1 MECFCCNNNSVQ
13 SLQSF
18 HTNALNFIA
27 LYKTV
32 ADAYVSNFF
41 VEDHWKKLP
50 SSWKDVLCCMDTD
63 ELSDLLSV
71 TSKHCRKV
79 LPLSLLSFK
88 SCTQTYSLGRSPV
101 NLDSHKIKQTFQDNG
116 RCDVMES
123 NQSIPVP
130 PVQLEVPDSL
140 KSKHSVQDGQ
150 YLPMN
155 QCFRKHIK
163 PKKQH
168 EILQLGKLISLL
180 SQASGSKHVIDVGSG
195 QGHLSRILTFGH
207 SLKVTT
213 VEASGCH
220 APKAAK
226 FDKDMSYTIRSH
238 LKRKLK
244 ESKTIDT
251 TDETCAVDSIP
262 LPNHVTCMIQ
272 PNTTPDDFLQVINS
286 ETSISNDDSLC
297 QCPNHDPDDSL
308 FRLQTCVKCNRKR
321 EISHLDKRLLLTGLH
336 ACGDL
341 TPTILRVFAR
351 CDDIRGVAS
360 VGCCYMKISTK
371 ESASEDAGYPMSK
384 FVSELPDHQLTY
396 EAREMACH
404 SLDVYRQRLLDNP
417 PNLKLHCY
425 RALLQELVL
434 QKRPDFVF
442 GATKLTIKKAEQMG
456 FEKYA
461 KIALDKLGLD
471 CEIDSDM
478 LKTLLSKLSNWK
490 DVVAFYTIRL
500 ALAPV
505 VETAILLDR
514 MFYLQEQ
521 GISSYL
527 IPVFD
532 PSLSPRN
539 FALVAYK

>member
-1 MECFCCNNNSVQ
+1 MEFVCCNNNSVE

-18 HTNALNFIA
+18 HTNAINFIA

-32 ADAYVSNFF
+32 VDAYVSNFF

-50 SSWKDVLCCMDTD
+50 SSWKDILCCMETD

-88 SCTQTYSLGRSPV
+88 SCTQAYSLGRSPV
-101 NLDSHKIKQTFQDNG
+101 NLDKIKQTFKDNG

-123 NQSIPVP
+123 GQNIPV
-130 PVQLEVPDSL
+130 PVQLEVPDSM

-150 YLPMN
+150 YLQMN

-180 SQASGSKHVIDVGSG
+180 SQASGSKHVVDVGAG

-220 APKAAK
+220 ASKAAK

-251 TDETCAVDSIP
+251 TDERCAVDNIS

-272 PNTTPDDFLQVINS
+272 PNTTPGDFLQVINS
-286 ETSISNDDSLC
+286 ETSISNDDNLC
-297 QCPNHDPDDSL
+297 QCPNHGPDDSL
-308 FRLQTCVKCNRKR
+308 FRQQTCIKCNKKR

-341 TPTILRVFAR
+341 TPTILRVYAR

-360 VGCCYMKISTK
+360 VGCCYMKMSTK
-371 ESASEDAGYPMSK
+371 ESASEDVGYPMSI

-434 QKRPDFVF
+434 HKRPDFVF
-442 GATKLTIKKAEQMG
+442 GATKLTIKKAEQIG
-456 FEKYA
+456 FERYA

-471 CEIDSDM
+471 SEIDSDI
-478 LKTLLSKLSNWK
+478 LKTLLCKLSNWK

-505 VETAILLDR
+505 VETVILLDR
-514 MFYLQEQ
+514 MFYLKEQ